1 MATMTPTPSG
11 GGAGSNVHEA
21 FALMASLIH
30 PRIPVRYL
38 DLCTQILQRR
48 QMETVFEE
56 RAVQKL
62 CAFPTCGHNQHLT
75 DRLPAIDSTTGKFR
89 VSLARREIY
98 EAHHEK
104 QFCSQLC
111 LKVDWLKARVLL
123 SRLASKPPQLLP
135 SMLEVFGT
143 DKPNPFDYEH
153 ESAATAVAISDSK
166 AAEGVSKPTQPNVQ
180 TVWAKTTDL
189 GVVERQ
195 LKPQNTLQ
203 MAVPSALE
211 ATTSA
216 VKENA
221 TPAPPDRNFPTT
233 EQAVLIEGFVFPAH
247 KKRLAKKVEKL
258 VKKSQEEGDEDDEL
272 VVSDSDESDAAGS
285 EASSTGSFELSDF
298 DEDEVVTPEDLSLF
312 SNLWRLFSTWITHET
327 TLVVAGLPLSAKA
340 EEDLNDHYTAEGMG
354 KQEREL
360 MRRRAR
366 QIFMERWNSLS
377 LVLHRPLPHVALKL
391 KLASDRYANHR
402 IDNITQTFALHDAID
417 SRNSRLVRRAKELTK
432 LDPLELQLLLQL
444 FYEVRDESAIAVDTD
459 ENAAVEEEVAEAEK
473 LLKEAGL
480 GDKSPAICRKCR
492 RSSSKC
498 VCHVRAKAP
507 KDEEV
512 SASQVET
519 LLQEALAI
527 REEFDELLNPEEH

>member
-1 MATMTPTPSG
+1 MATMTSTPSSG

-62 CAFPTCGHNQHLT
+62 CAFPTCGSALQ
-75 DRLPAIDSTTGKFR
+75 STTGKLR

-111 LKVDWLKARVLL
+111 LKKARVLL
-123 SRLASKPPQLLP
+123 SRLASKPPQLVP

-153 ESAATAVAISDSK
+153 ESTATAVAISDSN
-166 AAEGVSKPTQPNVQ
+166 AAEGASKPTQPNVQ

-211 ATTSA
+211 ATTTSA

-221 TPAPPDRNFPTT
+221 TPALPDRNFPTT

-272 VVSDSDESDAAGS
+272 VVS
-285 EASSTGSFELSDF
+285 
-298 DEDEVVTPEDLSLF
+298 
-312 SNLWRLFSTWITHET
+312 
-327 TLVVAGLPLSAKA
+327 
-340 EEDLNDHYTAEGMG
+340 
-354 KQEREL
+354 
-360 MRRRAR
+360 
-366 QIFMERWNSLS
+366 
-377 LVLHRPLPHVALKL
+377 
-391 KLASDRYANHR
+391 
-402 IDNITQTFALHDAID
+402 
-417 SRNSRLVRRAKELTK
+417 
-432 LDPLELQLLLQL
+432 
-444 FYEVRDESAIAVDTD
+444 
-459 ENAAVEEEVAEAEK
+459 
-473 LLKEAGL
+473 
-480 GDKSPAICRKCR
+480 
-492 RSSSKC
+492 
-498 VCHVRAKAP
+498 
-507 KDEEV
+507 
-512 SASQVET
+512 
-519 LLQEALAI
+519 
-527 REEFDELLNPEEH
+527 